1 MSIPKL
7 VGIEQEYAITV
18 DGQKEYNPIWAS
30 FLVVNSYRLLST
42 ISWDYNYE
50 DPLKD
55 ARGFKRD
62 GENIV
67 VSQEDNRAIN
77 NVLKNGA
84 RFYVDH
90 AHPEFSTAE
99 CSNVI
104 DLIAADKAG
113 EIILD
118 ISRQQANK
126 KLEAGQSIQIYKNNS
141 DHKGNSY
148 GCHEN
153 FLMDAAAY
161 ERIFKKHHGGSPEVI
176 RHLIP
181 YFVSR
186 QVFCGAGKVGSENGA
201 PPVDYQISQRADFF
215 ETLIDGKTMCN
226 RPIINT
232 RDEPHADRKRF
243 RRLHVIVGDA
253 NMSEFCTYLK
263 VGTCQIILQ
272 MMEDEFIKQDLSLE
286 HPTRDIKAV
295 SHNTSL
301 DYKIPLKN
309 GKRLTA
315 IELQRVFLEL
325 AHKYF
330 SEPAHPKDQFT
341 DDILFQWEDTLN
353 RLEEEPEQLVDRVDW
368 ITKRWLLQRK
378 ITQKGLDWKSP
389 ILRMMDIQ
397 YHDVRRDKGLYYV
410 LEKAGRIR
418 RVLPND
424 DLIHYYVENPPTD
437 TRAFFRG
444 KCLEKYGKNIC
455 GINWDH
461 LIFAGEQK
469 NKMIFLSDPF
479 KGTKELVGE
488 LLDQSPTYKDL
499 LKALAI

>member
-1 MSIPKL
+1 MAIPKI

-18 DGQKEYNPIWAS
+18 EGQKDFNPIWAS
-30 FLVVNSYRLLST
+30 FLVVNSYRQLST

-77 NVLKNGA
+77 NVLQNGA

-90 AHPEFSTAE
+90 AHPEFSTPE
-99 CSNVI
+99 CSNVL
-104 DLIAADKAG
+104 DVVAADKAG

-118 ISRQQANK
+118 ISRRQANT
-126 KLEAGQSIQIYKNNS
+126 KLEAGQAIQIYKNNS

-153 FLMDAAAY
+153 FLMDADAY
-161 ERIFKKHHGGSPEVI
+161 ERIFKKHQGGAPEVI

-181 YFVSR
+181 FFVSR
-186 QVFCGAGKVGSENGA
+186 QVFSGAGKVGSENGA
-201 PPVDYQISQRADFF
+201 SPVDYQISQRADFF

-226 RPIINT
+226 RPIVNT

-243 RRLHVIVGDA
+243 RRMHCIVGDA
-253 NMSEFCTYLK
+253 NMSEYCTYLK
-263 VGTCQIILQ
+263 VGTAQIILR
-272 MMEDEFIKQDLSLE
+272 MMEDEFIRQDLSLE
-286 HPTRDIKAV
+286 HPIRDIKAV
-295 SHNTSL
+295 SHNTEL

-309 GKRLTA
+309 GKRYTA

-330 SEPAHPKDQFT
+330 SAPDREKDPFT

-353 RLEEEPEQLVDRVDW
+353 KLEEDPEQLRDRIDW
-368 ITKRWLLQRK
+368 VIKRWLLRRK
-378 ITQKGLDWKSP
+378 MAQKNLEYKSAV
-389 ILRMMDIQ
+389 IRMMDIQ
-397 YHDVRRDKGLYYV
+397 YHDIRRDKGLYYV
-410 LEKAGRIR
+410 LEKAGRIK
-418 RVLPND
+418 RVLPD
-424 DLIHYYVENPPTD
+424 DELIRYYVESPPVD
-437 TRAFFRG
+437 TRAYFRG
-444 KCLEKYGKNIC
+444 KCLEKFGKNIC

-461 LIFAGEQK
+461 LIFSGEQK
-469 NKMIFLSDPF
+469 NKMVFLSDPF
-479 KGTKELVGE
+479 KGTKELVG
-488 LLDQSPTYKDL
+488 DL
-499 LKALAI
+499 LERSETHQDLLRELQA